1 MKRFAEHRFGVPPSG
16 GKARVLA
23 KHCRRFIM
31 PRRKDMLPAKAGT
44 PYYRAAGGFSLV
56 EVMCAILILGIAL
69 IGLTQ
74 GITSAL
80 VSSKE
85 SELQTTAAMFAA
97 GKIEMVRADG
107 YLTDGE
113 REGDCGDDLPL
124 YQWKQ
129 SISSTGVNGLHEL
142 VVKVE
147 NAKSGDLI
155 YELRT
160 MLFDATDSVFEDA
173 NQKKDATK
181 DKDKGKGKKKRR
193 GQNEGGAP

>member
-1 MKRFAEHRFGVPPSG
+1 MRRFAEHRFGVPPSG
-16 GKARVLA
+16 GKVLVLA
-23 KHCRRFIM
+23 KHRRSFVTT
-31 PRRKDMLPAKAGT
+31 RRKDMLPAKAGT
-44 PYYRAAGGFSLV
+44 PHNRAVGGFSLV

-85 SELQTTAAMFAA
+85 SELQSTAAMFAA

-113 REGDCGDDLPL
+113 KEGDCGDDLPL

-129 SISSTGVNGLHEL
+129 SISSTGVNGLHE
-142 VVKVE
+142 VVIKVE
-147 NAKSGDLI
+147 KAKTGDLI

-160 MLFDATDSVFEDA
+160 LLFDATDSAFEDA

-193 GQNEGGAP
+193 GQDEG

>member
-1 MKRFAEHRFGVPPSG
+1 MN
-16 GKARVLA
+16 RVRPGQTRALA
-23 KHCRRFIM
+23 
-31 PRRKDMLPAKAGT
+31 
-44 PYYRAAGGFSLV
+44 FSLI

-69 IGLTQ
+69 VGLTQ

-85 SELQTTAAMFAA
+85 SELQSTAALFAA

-113 REGDCGDDLPL
+113 KEGDCGDDLPL

-129 SISSTGVNGLHEL
+129 SISRTTLNGLHEV

-147 NAKSGDLI
+147 NAKTGTMI

-160 MLFDATDSVFEDA
+160 MLFDATDSAFDDA
-173 NQKKDATK
+173 SQKKDSA
-181 DKDKGKGKKKRR
+181 KDKGKGKKKKGRSD
-193 GQNEGGAP
+193 EG